1 MGLLSLLSMC
11 SSNIMRTVI
20 AALSLLLLVLSSY
33 AVPGMLIPLYSY
45 PEGSAAT
52 DWNTV
57 KAAASANPSI
67 PFVVIINPDNGPGSS
82 VDTTYRSYVNS
93 LVGAGC
99 KCLGYISTKTGSV
112 SASTV
117 TGNMD
122 KYKSWYPNVTG
133 FFLDEMAYSG
143 SKQSYYQSLTNYAVS
158 IGYGYTMGNPGTATT
173 QAYFNTVNNTVIFES
188 KPLPR
193 PSEVNLGFD
202 ISASSF
208 IAYTIPGSQLNQTYI
223 SQISEY
229 VSLIYITDAPTSD
242 PYQQLP
248 SYFNQLL
255 SWFNNVSPVAPVPQA
270 PTAPEAPTP
279 SSSSVVLASGTM
291 LISCL
296 LAVHLM

>member
-1 MGLLSLLSMC
+1 
-11 SSNIMRTVI
+11 MRTVI
-20 AALSLLLLVLSSY
+20 ATLLLSLLALS
-33 AVPGMLIPLYSY
+33 ATAAPGVLIPLYSY

-57 KAAASANPSI
+57 KNAATANPSI

-93 LVGAGC
+93 LVAAGC

-112 SASTV
+112 SSSTV

-143 SKQSYYQSLTNYAVS
+143 SKQSYYQALTNHAVS
-158 IGYGYTMGNPGTATT
+158 IGYGFTMGNPGTATT

-193 PSEVNLGFD
+193 SSEVNLGFD
-202 ISASSF
+202 VSASSF

-223 SQISEY
+223 NQIAQY

-255 SWFNNVSPVAPVPQA
+255 TWFNNVSPVAPAPQE
-270 PTAPEAPTP
+270 PTAPEVPTP
-279 SSSSVVLASGTM
+279 SSGSILSSSAVL
-291 LISCL
+291 L
-296 LAVHLM
+296 LSAVAFSLL